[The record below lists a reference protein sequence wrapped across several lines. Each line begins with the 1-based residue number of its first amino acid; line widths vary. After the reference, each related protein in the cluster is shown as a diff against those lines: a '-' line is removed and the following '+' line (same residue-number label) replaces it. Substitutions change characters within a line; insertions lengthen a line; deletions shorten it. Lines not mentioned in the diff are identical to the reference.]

1 MKAMILAAGRGERMR
16 PLTERTPKPLLEVGG
31 ERLIE
36 RHLKRLA
43 AAGFTNIVINLSWLG
58 SQIRSCVGSGQR
70 YGVEVRYS
78 DEGPTALETAG
89 GIFKALPLLGRG
101 PFLVVNGDI
110 WTDHPFEIAPLAAE
124 AHAHLVLVPNPPQHA
139 RGDFA
144 LDGKHVIEDGPDRY
158 TFSGIAVYRRD
169 FFSGCE
175 PGRFPLLPL
184 LQRTL
189 RDKRLTGELYGGAW
203 HDLGTP
209 ERLAELDSE
218 LQAQARSGR

>member
-1 MKAMILAAGRGERMR
+1 MILAAGRGERMR
-16 PLTERTPKPLLEVGG
+16 PLTDCMPKPLLEVGG

-43 AAGFTNIVINLSWLG
+43 AAGCTNIVINLSWLG
-58 SQIRSCVGSGQR
+58 AQIRSYVGNGQR
-70 YGVEVRYS
+70 YGVQVRYS

-89 GIFKALPLLGRG
+89 GIFRALPMLGRE
-101 PFLVVNGDI
+101 PFLVVNADI
-110 WTDHPFEIAPLAAE
+110 WTDHPFALAPLAAE
-124 AHAHLVLVPNPPQHA
+124 AHAHLVLVANPPQHA

-144 LDGKHVIEDGPDRY
+144 LAGRQVIEDGPERH
-158 TFSGIAVYRRD
+158 TFSGIAVYRRE

-184 LQRTL
+184 LKRAL
-189 RDKRLTGELYGGAW
+189 RDKRLTGELYRGAW

-218 LQAQARSGR
+218 LRARARAGQ